1 MIRAATTLNLLLSAT
16 ALAFGTG
23 ASAQDLPEIE
33 GEQQIGTRFL
43 QEPESVEAGRARQM
57 QKVVARCSFNRNKDE
72 ATELLAKSDF
82 FQIDY
87 DALDTDAEEVFEDF
101 NIDDCIGRAMRQSEF
116 KMYMQ
121 FPHRTMRNLL
131 AEEAYLHYQRDPI
144 AADAIGPDELGNR
157 YRMAR
162 FYPPTAAIFST
173 GDCISRTAPETA
185 HALLDSRPTSD
196 DESEAFEQ
204 LLPVFGTCMKTGE
217 KEVKLQIS
225 MVRQMVAD
233 AMWARMYYAPLVSG
247 DESADEAQGA
257 AE

>member
-1 MIRAATTLNLLLSAT
+1 VILRTSL
-16 ALAFGTG
+16 ALAL
-23 ASAQDLPEIE
+23 AALAAQPAAVSAQDAAEIE
-33 GEQQIGTRFL
+33 GEQQVGTRFL

-57 QKVVARCSFNRNKDE
+57 QKVVARCSFSRNKE
-72 ATELLAKSDF
+72 ETTELLAKSDF

-144 AADAIGPDELGNR
+144 AGDLLEPEQLGNR

-162 FYPPTAAIFST
+162 FYPPTQAIFET
-173 GDCISRTAPETA
+173 GDCISSTAPETA

-196 DESEAFEQ
+196 EESEAFAD
-204 LLPVFGTCMKTGE
+204 LMPVFEKCMKSSET
-217 KEVKLQIS
+217 EVKLQIS
-225 MVRQMVAD
+225 IVRQLVAD
-233 AMWARMYYAPLVSG
+233 AMWARMYYAPLRAESG
-247 DESADEAQGA
+247 RSGGVEGA
-257 AE
+257 TE